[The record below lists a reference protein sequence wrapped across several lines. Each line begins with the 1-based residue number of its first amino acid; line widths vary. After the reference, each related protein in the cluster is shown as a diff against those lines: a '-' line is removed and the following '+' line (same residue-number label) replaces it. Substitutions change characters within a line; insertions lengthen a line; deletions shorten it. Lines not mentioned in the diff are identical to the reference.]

1 MPKKFEMVLKSI
13 EIKNFRNHIHT
24 KLEFSENLNLFVG
37 GNAQGKTSILE
48 AISYLCLTKS
58 FNANS
63 DSYVLNFNAK
73 FF

>member
-48 AISYLCLTKS
+48 AISYLCLTKI
-58 FNANS
+58 S
-63 DSYVLNFNAK
+63 DKIQVIRNLK
-73 FF
+73 L